1 MPGTGR
7 RPVEATLNLEGV
19 MMDYKSRRL
28 VLVSIAAMIL
38 WLLGGLVFN
47 MAVGMICV
55 LAGVFIIGWAAGDI
69 MDSPSPEP
77 KQ

>member
-1 MPGTGR
+1 MK
-7 RPVEATLNLEGV
+7 
-19 MMDYKSRRL
+19 MDSKSRTL
-28 VLVSIAAMIL
+28 VLAAIAAAVL

-55 LAGVFIIGWAAGDI
+55 LVGVGMVGWAAGNM
-69 MDSPSPEP
+69 MDTPSPTQP

>member
-1 MPGTGR
+1 
-7 RPVEATLNLEGV
+7 

-28 VLVSIAAMIL
+28 ILASIAAAIL

-55 LAGVFIIGWAAGDI
+55 LIGVFIVGWAAGDI
-69 MDSPSPEP
+69 MDSPSPASQEERP
-77 KQ
+77 VTTY

>member
-1 MPGTGR
+1 MK
-7 RPVEATLNLEGV
+7 
-19 MMDYKSRRL
+19 MDSKSRTL
-28 VLVSIAAMIL
+28 VLAAIAAAVL

-55 LAGVFIIGWAAGDI
+55 LAGVGIVGWAAGNM
-69 MDSPSPEP
+69 MDTPSPTQP